1 MNFWK
6 EESDRWRSECEVLRL
21 KPQSNDQLTN
31 FYESHI
37 RELLE
42 LKQIAHSEAKSLW
55 SENMA
60 LYSRLENLI
69 WLNKDLEILLEKKN
83 EELLTTI
90 ENYKSQLDAMTEHLA
105 AQNDKITKQCDEIQ
119 ALKHRIASKK

>member
-1 MNFWK
+1 M
-6 EESDRWRSECEVLRL
+6 
-21 KPQSNDQLTN
+21 
-31 FYESHI
+31 
-37 RELLE
+37 
-42 LKQIAHSEAKSLW
+42 W
-55 SENMA
+55 SENVA

-69 WLNKDLEILLEKKN
+69 RLNKDLEISLEKKN